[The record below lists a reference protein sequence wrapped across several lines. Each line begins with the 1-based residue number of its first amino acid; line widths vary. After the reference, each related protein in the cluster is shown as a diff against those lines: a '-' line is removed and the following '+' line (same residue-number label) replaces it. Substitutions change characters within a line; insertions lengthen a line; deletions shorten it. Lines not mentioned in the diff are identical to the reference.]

1 MMNRN
6 VSTYCHFDVI
16 INLCERNTSIFY
28 ILYLSNFFY
37 FRLEHQFEFF
47 LLFQPKK
54 ADFTVV
60 TIDIFFIPQ
69 AKSRRGWIVPNQL
82 RKMNS
87 RWYLY
92 KIVAQHILRV
102 YDEK

>member
-1 MMNRN
+1 MNRN

-37 FRLEHQFEFF
+37 FRLEQQFEFF

-60 TIDIFFIPQ
+60 TIDIF
-69 AKSRRGWIVPNQL
+69 
-82 RKMNS
+82 
-87 RWYLY
+87 LY
-92 KIVAQHILRV
+92 FSPKA
-102 YDEK
+102 DEDGLFLISCEKWTADGIYIRL